1 MIEEVKQLDL
11 IEEFE
16 EIEEIDEDDDGVYVL
31 VKILE
36 SELGIGISVP
46 NDEPNG
52 DYFMSVVDN
61 LYRTA
66 TIQAIEN
73 LIRSCERNERGVLA
87 KEIRAYLEAPKT
99 LH

>member
-16 EIEEIDEDDDGVYVL
+16 EDEDEDEDGVYVL

-36 SELGIGISVP
+36 SELGIGLSVP

-52 DYFMSVVDN
+52 DYFMNIMDN
-61 LYRTA
+61 LYRTSA
-66 TIQAIEN
+66 LQAIEG
-73 LIRSCERNERGVLA
+73 LIRSCERHERGVLA
-87 KEIRAYLEAPKT
+87 KEIRAFLETPTT

>member
-16 EIEEIDEDDDGVYVL
+16 EDEDEDEDEGGVYVL

-36 SELGIGISVP
+36 SELGIGLSVP

-61 LYRTA
+61 LYRTSA
-66 TIQAIEN
+66 LQAIEG
-73 LIRSCERNERGVLA
+73 LIRSCERHERGVLA
-87 KEIRAYLEAPKT
+87 KEIRAFLETPTT

>member
-16 EIEEIDEDDDGVYVL
+16 EDEDEDEDGVYVL

-36 SELGIGISVP
+36 SELGIGLSVP

-66 TIQAIEN
+66 TVQAIEN
-73 LIRSCERNERGVLA
+73 LIRSCEKNERGVLA
-87 KEIRAYLEAPKT
+87 KEIRAYLETPKT

>member
-73 LIRSCERNERGVLA
+73 LIRSCEKNERGVLA
-87 KEIRAYLEAPKT
+87 KEIRAFLETPKT

>member
-11 IEEFE
+11 KEDFE
-16 EIEEIDEDDDGVYVL
+16 EDEDEDEDGVYVL
-31 VKILE
+31 VKIRE
-36 SELGIGISVP
+36 SELGIGLSVP

-61 LYRTA
+61 LYRTSA
-66 TIQAIEN
+66 LQAIEG
-73 LIRSCERNERGVLA
+73 LIRSCERHERGVLA
-87 KEIRAYLEAPKT
+87 KEIRAFLETPTT

>member
-1 MIEEVKQLDL
+1 MSEEEEEVQAFLEKLDGD
-11 IEEFE
+11 
-16 EIEEIDEDDDGVYVL
+16 DEDEEGVYVL
-31 VKILE
+31 VKLLE
-36 SELGIGISVP
+36 SDLGIGLSVP

-66 TIQAIEN
+66 TVQAIEN
-73 LIRSCERNERGVLA
+73 LIKSCERNERGVLA
-87 KEIRAYLEAPKT
+87 KEIRAFLETPKT

>member
-1 MIEEVKQLDL
+1 MIEEIKQLDL
-11 IEEFE
+11 TEEF
-16 EIEEIDEDDDGVYVL
+16 EEIDEDDDGVYVL

-36 SELGIGISVP
+36 SELGIGLSVP

-52 DYFMSVVDN
+52 DYFMNVLDT
-61 LYRTA
+61 LYKTA
-66 TIQAIEN
+66 TVQALEN

-87 KEIRAYLEAPKT
+87 KEIRAYLDTPKV

>member
-16 EIEEIDEDDDGVYVL
+16 EDEDEDEDGVYVL

-36 SELGIGISVP
+36 SELGIGLSVP

-61 LYRTA
+61 LYKTA
-66 TIQAIEN
+66 TVQALEN

-87 KEIRAYLEAPKT
+87 KEIRAYLDTPKV

>member
-1 MIEEVKQLDL
+1 MIEEIKQLDL
-11 IEEFE
+11 IEEF
-16 EIEEIDEDDDGVYVL
+16 EEIDEDDDGVYVL

-36 SELGIGISVP
+36 SELGIGLSVP

-52 DYFMSVVDN
+52 NYFMSVVDT

-66 TIQAIEN
+66 AKQSLEN
-73 LIRSCERNERGVLA
+73 LIRSCEKNERGVLA
-87 KEIRAYLEAPKT
+87 KEIRAYLDTPKT